1 MAAMPI
7 GVVIVKFLDRWR
19 IVFTFTFM
27 TLEALHSRLYT
38 VL

>member
-19 IVFTFTFM
+19 VVFTF

>member
-19 IVFTFTFM
+19 VVYFHDFRGF
-27 TLEALHSRLYT
+27 TLET
-38 VL
+38 VYSTLV